1 MSKLTDAEISK
12 IAELVRDEIFGGA
25 VPWFAPPKDAC
36 VILGLKRSKLYEE
49 LGAGHIE
56 AYKNNKSLLVDL
68 MSGRRRIKSLPK
80 AEIRPSARARRRR
93 VSHGSSRRRP
103 AQDR

>member
-1 MSKLTDAEISK
+1 MSKLTDSDISK
-12 IAELVRDEIFGGA
+12 IAELLREELFA
-25 VPWFAPPKDAC
+25 STAPWFAPPKEAGP
-36 VILGLKRSKLYEE
+36 ILGLKRSKLYEE
-49 LGAGHIE
+49 IGAGNID
-56 AYKNNKSLLVDL
+56 AYKNGKSLLVDL